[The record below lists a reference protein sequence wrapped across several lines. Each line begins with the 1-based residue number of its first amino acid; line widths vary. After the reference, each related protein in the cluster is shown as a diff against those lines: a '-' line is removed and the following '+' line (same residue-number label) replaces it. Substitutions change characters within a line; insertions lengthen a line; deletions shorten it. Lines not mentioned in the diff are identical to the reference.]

1 MAIVA
6 VIIANEQFAVTQC
19 AVLVEYAIVQNNIA
33 NYTFFSS
40 QLVDFCFRSNYFTVF
55 IYREFVACCIE
66 CASAVYEERHDSVFC
81 RSTYGQVVFGIQ
93 CIGLNGVCIY
103 IAVFIYG
110 ELVVCTVECAGAVYE
125 ERHNSVVCC
134 STYGQVVFGIQC
146 IGLNGVCI
154 YIAVFIYGELVV
166 CTVECASA
174 VYEERHDT
182 VFSHSTY
189 RHIVFRVQGVGLN
202 GVCIYI
208 RCRSSHRRSHAC
220 TGHNTCC
227 NQHCQQLF
235 GRATFAAMIL
245 RDFGDNNVCVARFAP
260 NYFKNFVHKN
270 SSHINIIIYILYVP
284 PATYG
289 NKLNNYCIIIHALML
304 PFANIRFSEAAP
316 GNKPS
321 QNSLKY
327 T

>member
-1 MAIVA
+1 M
-6 VIIANEQFAVTQC
+6 
-19 AVLVEYAIVQNNIA
+19 
-33 NYTFFSS
+33 
-40 QLVDFCFRSNYFTVF
+40 
-55 IYREFVACCIE
+55 
-66 CASAVYEERHDSVFC
+66 
-81 RSTYGQVVFGIQ
+81 
-93 CIGLNGVCIY
+93 
-103 IAVFIYG
+103 
-110 ELVVCTVECAGAVYE
+110 CTVECAGAVYE

-227 NQHCQQLF
+227 NQHCQQL
-235 GRATFAAMIL
+235 L
-245 RDFGDNNVCVARFAP
+245 VEQ
-260 NYFKNFVHKN
+260 
-270 SSHINIIIYILYVP
+270 L
-284 PATYG
+284 
-289 NKLNNYCIIIHALML
+289 LL
-304 PFANIRFSEAAP
+304 P
-316 GNKPS
+316 
-321 QNSLKY
+321 
-327 T
+327 